1 MVKKDWQ
8 RTVCN
13 WNVDSLQIRQFAS
26 ALLESRIWTR
36 PFWYFWTSSKETV
49 PYCPDCPLWGID
61 DPFTLGIVI
70 VHPYCSY
77 DMNHIMQFLLVS
89 IVFGIWHFM
98 LIDCITFRLGVRTLQ
113 GQIRLQWDHIHKL
126 VLDSESEK
134 LKTPKMKKPLIDFKM
149 VQWSQFWIAFE
160 YRWKKYWSTWC
171 ISLVVGVVLYSK
183 STVTVVSTYI
193 INSFLRQ
200 FLFRSFWLIF

>member
-1 MVKKDWQ
+1 MTFPK
-8 RTVCN
+8 CHS
-13 WNVDSLQIRQFAS
+13 SLQHF
-26 ALLESRIWTR
+26 WTR
-36 PFWYFWTSSKETV
+36 P
-49 PYCPDCPLWGID
+49 DCALWGIEE
-61 DPFTLGIVI
+61 PFTLRTVI

-77 DMNHIMQFLLVS
+77 DMMQILRV
-89 IVFGIWHFM
+89 GIWHFM